1 MENQMISTNE
11 PNPFKMSANPH
22 VNAGTVTIES
32 SRAVAEAQ
40 GKLIIAKNF
49 PRNEYEA
56 YAKAIEACKR
66 KSLAE
71 KAIYSYPRSGS
82 TISGP
87 SIRLA
92 EELARCWGN
101 IDFGIKELSQ
111 KDGESEMQAYCWDM
125 ETNTMSS
132 QTFVVAHIRDLKNG
146 VKKKLTEQRDIYEN
160 NANMA
165 GRRLRA
171 RILAVLPP
179 DLVEQAVAECR
190 KTLAGNNDTPIAD
203 RIKKMVVAFE
213 KFGIKVETIEKR
225 LDRKIDT
232 MTAEDIS
239 DYIGIYN
246 SLKDGNSSVSDWFD
260 IKLNS
265 DKTKKLIDDILGKAP
280 QQPETAEEPEQQSF
294 ADIMES

>member
-1 MENQMISTNE
+1 MENQIIQSNE
-11 PNPFKMSANPH
+11 PNPFKMQTNSH
-22 VNAGTVTIES
+22 INAGAVTIES

-66 KSLAE
+66 RSLAE

-132 QTFVVAHIRDLKNG
+132 QTFVVAHVRDTKNG
-146 VKKKLTEQRDIYEN
+146 RKKLTEQRDIYEN

-179 DLVEQAVAECR
+179 DLVEQAVTECR
-190 KTLAGNNDTPIAD
+190 KTLAGNNDTPITD

-232 MTAEDIS
+232 MTADDIS
-239 DYIGIYN
+239 EYIGIYN
-246 SLKDGNSSVSDWFD
+246 SLKDGSSSVSDWFD
-260 IKLNS
+260 VKLNS
-265 DKTKKLIDDILGKAP
+265 DRAKELTAAILGENSDL
-280 QQPETAEEPEQQSF
+280 PE
-294 ADIMES
+294 DK

>member
-1 MENQMISTNE
+1 MSNEIITTPTE
-11 PNPFKMSANPH
+11 PNPFHVPANAPGI
-22 VNAGTVTIES
+22 NAGAVTIES

-40 GKLIIAKNF
+40 GKLVIAKQF
-49 PRNEYEA
+49 PRNEQLA
-56 YAKAIEACKR
+56 YAKAMEACKR

-71 KAIYSYPRSGS
+71 KAMYSYPRSGS

-132 QTFVVAHIRDLKNG
+132 QTFVVAHVRDT
-146 VKKKLTEQRDIYEN
+146 KKGQVRLTEQRDIYEN

-179 DLVEQAVAECR
+179 DLVEAAVNECK
-190 KTLAGNNDTPIAD
+190 KTLAGNNDTPLID
-203 RIKKMVVAFE
+203 RINNMVVAFG
-213 KFGIKVETIEKR
+213 KFGVKIDTIEKR
-225 LDRKIDT
+225 LNRKIDT

-239 DYIGIYN
+239 EYIGIYN

-260 IKLNS
+260 VKLNADKS
-265 DKTKKLIDDILGKAP
+265 DEITELIMTEEKK
-280 QQPETAEEPEQQSF
+280 
-294 ADIMES
+294 

>member
-1 MENQMISTNE
+1 MSNEIITTPTE
-11 PNPFKMSANPH
+11 PNPFRVPANAPGI
-22 VNAGTVTIES
+22 NAGAVTIES

-40 GKLIIAKNF
+40 GKLVIAKQF
-49 PRNEYEA
+49 PRNEQLA
-56 YAKAIEACKR
+56 YAKAMEACKR

-71 KAIYSYPRSGS
+71 KAMYSYPRSGS

-132 QTFVVAHIRDLKNG
+132 QTFVVAHVRDTRKG
-146 VKKKLTEQRDIYEN
+146 QVKLTEQRDIYEN

-179 DLVEQAVAECR
+179 DLVEAAVNECK
-190 KTLAGNNDTPIAD
+190 KTLAGNNDTPLID
-203 RIKKMVVAFE
+203 RINNMVVAFK
-213 KFGIKVETIEKR
+213 KFGVKIDTIEKR
-225 LDRKIDT
+225 LNRKIDT

-239 DYIGIYN
+239 EYIGIYN

-260 IKLNS
+260 VKLNADKS
-265 DKTKKLIDDILGKAP
+265 DEITELIMTEDKK
-280 QQPETAEEPEQQSF
+280 
-294 ADIMES
+294 

>member
-1 MENQMISTNE
+1 MSNEITTTPNE
-11 PNPFKMSANPH
+11 PNPFRVPANAPGI
-22 VNAGTVTIES
+22 NAGAVTIES

-40 GKLIIAKNF
+40 GKLVIAKQF
-49 PRNEYEA
+49 PRNEQLA
-56 YAKAIEACKR
+56 YAKAMEACKR

-71 KAIYSYPRSGS
+71 KAMYSYPRSGS

-132 QTFVVAHIRDLKNG
+132 QTFVVAHVRDTRKG
-146 VKKKLTEQRDIYEN
+146 QVKLTEQRDIYEN

-179 DLVEQAVAECR
+179 DLVEAAVNECK
-190 KTLAGNNDTPIAD
+190 KTLAGNNDTPLID
-203 RIKKMVVAFE
+203 RINNMVVAFK
-213 KFGIKVETIEKR
+213 KFGVKIDTIEKR
-225 LDRKIDT
+225 LNRKIDT

-239 DYIGIYN
+239 EYIGIYN
-246 SLKDGNSSVSDWFD
+246 SLKDGNSAVSDWFD
-260 IKLNS
+260 IKLNADKS
-265 DKTKKLIDDILGKAP
+265 DEITELIMTEDKK
-280 QQPETAEEPEQQSF
+280 
-294 ADIMES
+294 

>member
-1 MENQMISTNE
+1 MENQIITTPTE
-11 PNPFKMSANPH
+11 PNPFHVPANAPGIN
-22 VNAGTVTIES
+22 VGAVTIES
-32 SRAVAEAQ
+32 SRAIAEAQ

-49 PRNEYEA
+49 PRDEHLA
-56 YAKAIEACKR
+56 YAKAMDACKR

-71 KAIYSYPRSGS
+71 KAMYSYPRSGS

-101 IDFGIKELSQ
+101 VDFGIKELSQ

-132 QTFVVAHIRDLKNG
+132 QTFVVAHVRDTRKG
-146 VKKKLTEQRDIYEN
+146 QVRLTEQRDIYEN

-179 DLVEQAVAECR
+179 DLVEAAVAECK
-190 KTLAGNNDTPIAD
+190 KTLAGNNDIPISD
-203 RIKKMVVAFE
+203 RINKMVVAFG
-213 KFGIKVETIEKR
+213 KFGVKIEAIEKR

-232 MTAEDIS
+232 MTNEDIS
-239 DYIGIYN
+239 EYIGIYN

-260 IKLNS
+260 IKLNADNS
-265 DKTKKLIDDILGKAP
+265 DKITEL
-280 QQPETAEEPEQQSF
+280 
-294 ADIMES
+294 IMEGNNVQ

>member
-1 MENQMISTNE
+1 MDNQIITTPTE
-11 PNPFKMSANPH
+11 PNPFRVPANAPGI
-22 VNAGTVTIES
+22 NAGAVTIES

-40 GKLIIAKNF
+40 GKLVIAKQF
-49 PRNEYEA
+49 PRNEQLA
-56 YAKAIEACKR
+56 YAKAMEACKR

-71 KAIYSYPRSGS
+71 KAMYSYPRSGS

-132 QTFVVAHIRDLKNG
+132 QTFVVAHVRDTRKG
-146 VKKKLTEQRDIYEN
+146 QVKLTEQRDIYEN

-179 DLVEQAVAECR
+179 DLVEAAVNECK
-190 KTLAGNNDTPIAD
+190 KTLAGNNDTPLID
-203 RIKKMVVAFE
+203 RINNMVVAFK
-213 KFGIKVETIEKR
+213 KFGVKIDTIEKR
-225 LDRKIDT
+225 LNRKIDT

-239 DYIGIYN
+239 EYIGIYN

-260 IKLNS
+260 VKLNADKS
-265 DKTKKLIDDILGKAP
+265 DEITELIMTEDKK
-280 QQPETAEEPEQQSF
+280 
-294 ADIMES
+294 

>member
-1 MENQMISTNE
+1 MSNEIITTPNE
-11 PNPFKMSANPH
+11 PNPFRVPANAPGI
-22 VNAGTVTIES
+22 NAGAVTIES

-40 GKLIIAKNF
+40 GKLVIAKQF
-49 PRNEYEA
+49 PRNEQLA
-56 YAKAIEACKR
+56 YAKAMEACKR

-71 KAIYSYPRSGS
+71 KAMYSYPRSGS

-132 QTFVVAHIRDLKNG
+132 QTFVVAHVRVTTSGKTI
-146 VKKKLTEQRDIYEN
+146 LTKQRDIYEN

-179 DLVEQAVAECR
+179 DLVEAAVNECK
-190 KTLAGNNDTPIAD
+190 KTLAGNNDTPLID
-203 RIKKMVVAFE
+203 RINNMVVAFK
-213 KFGIKVETIEKR
+213 KFGVKIDTIEKR
-225 LDRKIDT
+225 LNRKIDT

-239 DYIGIYN
+239 EYIGIYN

-260 IKLNS
+260 VKLNADKS
-265 DKTKKLIDDILGKAP
+265 DEITEIIMTEDKK
-280 QQPETAEEPEQQSF
+280 
-294 ADIMES
+294 

>member
-1 MENQMISTNE
+1 MGNQMFPAKE
-11 PNPFKMSANPH
+11 PNPFRKSANPQIN
-22 VNAGTVTIES
+22 VGTVTIES

-40 GKLIIAKNF
+40 GKLVIAKNF

-66 KSLAE
+66 KSFAE
-71 KAIYSYPRSGS
+71 KAIYSYPRSG
-82 TISGP
+82 TAISGP

-125 ETNTMSS
+125 ETNTISS

-179 DLVEQAVAECR
+179 DLVEQAVAECK
-190 KTLAGNNDTPIAD
+190 KTLTGDNDTPIAD
-203 RIKKMVVAFE
+203 RIKNMIVAFE
-213 KFGIKVETIEKR
+213 KFGVKIEMIEKR
-225 LDRKIDT
+225 LNRKINT
-232 MTAEDIS
+232 MTANDIS
-239 DYIGIYN
+239 EYIGIYN
-246 SLKDGNSSVSDWFD
+246 SLKDGNSSVYDWFD

-265 DKTKKLIDDILGKAP
+265 DKTKKLTDDILGKTS
-280 QQPETAEEPEQQSF
+280 QQSEIVEEPEQQSF
-294 ADIMES
+294 ADIMEG